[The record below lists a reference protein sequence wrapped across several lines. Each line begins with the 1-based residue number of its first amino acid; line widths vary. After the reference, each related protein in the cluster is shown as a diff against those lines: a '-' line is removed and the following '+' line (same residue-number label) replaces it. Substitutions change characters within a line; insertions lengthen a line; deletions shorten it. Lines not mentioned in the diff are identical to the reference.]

1 MKKMILFLLCT
12 VLCAC
17 AYKPPEAGSQ
27 VKAEPFA
34 AVIFSDL
41 HYQEPSDVLNTVLPL
56 ASDLPQ
62 FTETLVSQILNLHP
76 DLVVITGDDTNNGRE
91 SEMRQLTAHLR
102 RIREAGIE
110 IVMIPG
116 NHDMHSNNRDIYE
129 KVFFPLLQ
137 TDSRDEETLSYS
149 RVFRHTRF
157 LAMDDSSASAG
168 NGGIYPAS
176 TVRWLEGQLKEAEK
190 QQENII
196 FLSHY
201 SVLTGLGTDRWD
213 SYRVQ
218 ADGLVQLLEKYN
230 VRLCFTGHQHTQN
243 ILRHHQMYEV
253 ISASVLS
260 LPCLF
265 GILEVNDSQMEY
277 HTRTV
282 DFETYADPEFADTV
296 NALSETPQESTF
308 TDIAAEYTDD
318 PDKQAGILR
327 LIRLFFD
334 TYARGRLG
342 LYAEEIMQD
351 PYYTAMNA
359 SLADTNYGPW
369 MKELIESRPLDASSL
384 TIELQ

>member
-1 MKKMILFLLCT
+1 MKKMILFLLCM

-17 AYKPPEAGSQ
+17 MDPPAENSSP
-27 VKAEPFA
+27 VIAEPLT
-34 AVIFSDL
+34 AVVFSDL
-41 HYQEPSDVLNTVLPL
+41 HYQESSAAVNTLMPL
-56 ASDLPQ
+56 ASSLPQ
-62 FTETLVSQILNLHP
+62 FTETLVRQILDLHP
-76 DLVVITGDDTNNGRE
+76 DLVVITGDNTNNGRE
-91 SEMRQLTAHLR
+91 SEMKQLAAYLR
-102 RIREAGIE
+102 EIRDAGIE
-110 IVMIPG
+110 IIMIPG
-116 NHDMHSNNRDIYE
+116 NHDMHSNNKDIYE
-129 KVFFPLLQ
+129 KAFFPLLK
-137 TDSRDEETLSYS
+137 TDSRDTETLSYS
-149 RVFRHTRF
+149 CIFRHTRF

-201 SVLTGLGTDRWD
+201 SVLTGLGTDKWD

-218 ADGLVQLLEKYN
+218 ADGLLPLLKKYD
-230 VRLCFTGHQHTQN
+230 VRLCFTGHQHSQN
-243 ILRHHQMYEV
+243 ILRHDQIYEV
-253 ISASVLS
+253 VSASVLS

-265 GILEVNDSQMEY
+265 GILEVSDSQIEY

-308 TDIAAEYTDD
+308 TDIVSEYTDD

-327 LIRLFFD
+327 LIDLFFD
-334 TYARGRLG
+334 TYARGKLG

-369 MKELIESRPLDASSL
+369 MKDLIESRPLDASSL
-384 TIELQ
+384 TIELH